1 MGIKIKLEKFSN
13 DVLQETEQRET
24 NTFYCVYQWR
34 QDTNPGC
41 WVLGLC
47 MGGGGGGGVIVL
59 YPGGRQ
65 NDIRTPAVVIKTMAK
80 KTILFVSG
88 TRGGVKVGPYK
99 IH

>member
-1 MGIKIKLEKFSN
+1 MYYKKPNNGKQILLTACIN
-13 DVLQETEQRET
+13 GDRIQT
-24 NTFYCVYQWR
+24 
-34 QDTNPGC
+34 
-41 WVLGLC
+41 LGAGFLDC
-47 MGGGGGGGVIVL
+47 AWGGGGGVIVL